1 MKKIYCFYAAVAM
14 VLTACGGNKTQGG
27 EAAAITAPLD
37 SIVKTVEVSEV
48 SEAQPKAKSPKM
60 LSEEAVMVQLRTC
73 FAEVNRMAAEGGID
87 VTALDKKYCSR
98 DFLELKNNLEK
109 KVQKGEVAFEG
120 DEGYHWTAD
129 IGTPLTV
136 DSVSALLVTAEQAQ
150 AEVWLKDAHG
160 NRGYLELTLYL
171 EDGAWKIHNW
181 IDDDVYPFGALFHW
195 MQNAYDGT
203 MDDEEEEEE

>member
-1 MKKIYCFYAAVAM
+1 M

-37 SIVKTVEVSEV
+37 SIVKTVEASEV
-48 SEAQPKAKSPKM
+48 SVAQPKMKEPDMWTVK
-60 LSEEAVMVQLRTC
+60 AVETQIRAC
-73 FAEVNRMAAEGGID
+73 FAEVNKMAAEDGID
-87 VTALDKKYCSR
+87 VTALDKKYCSK

-129 IGTPLTV
+129 IGSPVTV
-136 DSVSALLVTAEQAQ
+136 DSLKAELLTRDQAQ
-150 AEVWLKDAHG
+150 AEVWLKDEHD
-160 NRGYLELTLYL
+160 NRGYLELMLYL

-195 MQNAYDGT
+195 MQNVYDGYT
-203 MDDEEEEEE
+203 DDEEKEEEE